1 MDVIVF
7 KRIDFNDKYIYING
21 HDQCRNEKKVRS
33 ICLIKWWRNTSSTTK
48 KLDLEI
54 DVSNKN

>member
-7 KRIDFNDKYIYING
+7 KRIDFNDKNVYING

-33 ICLIKWWRNTSSTTK
+33 ICLIKWSRNASSTTK

-54 DVSNKN
+54 DVSNKD

>member
-7 KRIDFNDKYIYING
+7 KRIDFNDKNVYING
-21 HDQCRNEKKVRS
+21 HDQCRMRKKVRS
-33 ICLIKWWRNTSSTTK
+33 ICLIKWWRNASSTTK

-54 DVSNKN
+54 DVSNKD